1 MFTTYFAQL
10 CNFIFRLK
18 RLLLCYLPIFLF
30 FNLYFIINGK
40 LWDILHEDV
49 YIVIHYVAALYSQL
63 YRDSTTVT
71 RIM

>member
-1 MFTTYFAQL
+1 MF
-10 CNFIFRLK
+10 I
-18 RLLLCYLPIFLF
+18 F
-30 FNLYFIINGK
+30 FNLYLIINGK